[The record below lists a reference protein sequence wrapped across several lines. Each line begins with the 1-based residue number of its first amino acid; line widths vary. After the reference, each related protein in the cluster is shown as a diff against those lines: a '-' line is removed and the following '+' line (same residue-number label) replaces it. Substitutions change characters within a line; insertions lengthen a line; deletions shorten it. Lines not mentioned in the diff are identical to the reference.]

1 MVSMPSVAI
10 KGCTLPRVTIRP
22 SRSPN
27 AAPTASP
34 APLPTSSGRPAES
47 MPAMTAPDTASTEP
61 TLRSMPP
68 VRMTK
73 VMPAAITA
81 LMETCRA
88 MLSRLLTVRND
99 SLRSERMTTS
109 NAKAMTIPNRRRTL
123 PRRARGSFRSAARLR
138 RSDSTV
144 HPPSRRRHDRLL
156 GGLGAG
162 ELRGDHAFMHDED
175 AVTHAEDLFHLR
187 GDYHQPQPL
196 AILGDQADAQR
207 DGIGGRAND
216 HALPVQQ
223 DLPRIQRPGPKDGM
237 GDLCLA
243 GADQSRDPQNL
254 TPMDDKTDVAEE
266 PLSRQPPDVQDR
278 AAQRHILL
286 GEFLGQLPAD
296 QQADELVHRQLRN
309 GVGPHALS
317 VAQHGHAVRNLE
329 NFLQPVRDV
338 DDPDATGPEVTDEP
352 EQPLCFLHGQC
363 RGWFVHHDKL
373 GVRGERLG
381 DLHQLLLVD
390 REGTHSPTRIDGQ
403 PQAGEQ
409 PSGTRVHLIPVHQT
423 RRAAWFAAQ
432 ENVLGHRERRDLI
445 QFLVDDRDPQLARLG
460 R

>member
-1 MVSMPSVAI
+1 MVSMPSVAM
-10 KGCTLPRVTIRP
+10 KGWTLPRVTTRP
-22 SRSPN
+22 SSSPN
-27 AAPTASP
+27 AAPTANP
-34 APLPTSSGRPAES
+34 APMPTSSGRPAES
-47 MPAMTAPDTASTEP
+47 RPAMTAPETASTEP

-138 RSDSTV
+138 RSDTTV

-187 GDYHQPQPL
+187 GDHHDPHPAPRQRGHQPVDLHFRAHVDATRRFDHQQHPGSSLQPFGHYHL
-196 AILGDQADAQR
+196 LLRAPAEVAD
-207 DGIGGRAND
+207 
-216 HALPVQQ
+216 V
-223 DLPRIQRPGPKDGM
+223 
-237 GDLCLA
+237 
-243 GADQSRDPQNL
+243 
-254 TPMDDKTDVAEE
+254 

-278 AAQRHILL
+278 AAQRYILL

-296 QQADELVHRQLRN
+296 HQADELVHRQLRN

-381 DLHQLLLVD
+381 DLHQLLLGD